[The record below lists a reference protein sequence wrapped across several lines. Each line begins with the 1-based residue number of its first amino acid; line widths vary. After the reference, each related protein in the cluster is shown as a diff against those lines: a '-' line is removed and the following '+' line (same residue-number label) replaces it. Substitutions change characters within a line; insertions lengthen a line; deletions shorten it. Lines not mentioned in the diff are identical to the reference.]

1 MRLLKRISLT
11 TQRMKASWTMLKRR
25 VKKKSDI
32 NYEARQT
39 LTIHRNFFLK
49 TNRGIGQYSH
59 EEIGYHCQIK

>member
-39 LTIHRNFFLK
+39 LTIHRNFFFK
-49 TNRGIGQYSH
+49 DQQRDRTV
-59 EEIGYHCQIK
+59 